1 MIGARCAL
9 LYVVYHE
16 SSLLRRLNMKF
27 TVVTYGTEGDT
38 RPLAALCRALMNA
51 GHETRLLA
59 DGATL
64 SSAITM
70 GVPASALSG
79 DIKKALMLGEA
90 RSSAVRREGGF
101 NSTAKAL
108 ANIANTHTA
117 AWMREVVDAT
127 EGCDAIIVSG
137 LAAFVGLSVAE
148 YRGIKAIGAGFIPIT
163 PTADFPSPFLPPGWV
178 PRWFNRGSHRLVNG
192 LLWRAFRN
200 TTNAARADVCGLPPR
215 RYVWTDHPMLYGV
228 SPTLLPRPSDWPDT
242 AYACGQWSVT
252 NSEWMPPVELEEFL
266 AAGAPPIYI
275 GFGSM
280 AGFDRHRL
288 MQALAA
294 AVTGRRVLF
303 YPGWSGVDTSEL
315 PKDFF
320 VIGETPHD
328 WLFPRTSLV
337 IHHGGAGTTH
347 SAVRAGVPSVVVPFA
362 GDQFFW
368 ADRLKKLGI
377 AGEPVMGKR
386 TRSSEIARCMEFAER
401 DDVRT
406 RASQLGARMA
416 AENGLR
422 SAVNA
427 IERLM
432 AGSA

>member
-1 MIGARCAL
+1 
-9 LYVVYHE
+9 
-16 SSLLRRLNMKF
+16 MKF

-59 DGATL
+59 DSATL
-64 SSAITM
+64 RSATAL
-70 GVPASALSG
+70 GVPSSALSG
-79 DIKKALMLGEA
+79 DIKKALMPGDAL
-90 RSSAVRREGGF
+90 SSAVRRKGGV
-101 NSTAKAL
+101 NSTARTL
-108 ANIANTHTA
+108 AKIANTHTA
-117 AWMREVVDAT
+117 EWMREVVDAT

-163 PTADFPSPFLPPGWV
+163 PTADFPSPFLPPDWV

-215 RYVWTDHPMLYGV
+215 KRVWTDHPMLYGV
-228 SPTLLPRPSDWPDT
+228 SPNLLPQPSDWPDNVR
-242 AYACGQWSVT
+242 ACGQWSVM
-252 NSEWMPPVELEEFL
+252 NSEWVPPAGLEEFL
-266 AAGAPPIYI
+266 ATGEPPIYI

-280 AGFDRHRL
+280 AAFDGRRL
-288 MQALAA
+288 MEALAA
-294 AVTGRRVLF
+294 AVAGRRALF
-303 YPGWSGVDTSEL
+303 YPGWSGVDTTGL
-315 PKDFF
+315 PENFF
-320 VIGETPHD
+320 VVDETPHD

-347 SAVRAGVPSVVVPFA
+347 SAARAAVPSVVVPFA

-368 ADRLKKLGI
+368 ADRLQKLGI
-377 AGEPVMGKR
+377 AGEPVVGKR
-386 TRSSEIARCMEFAER
+386 IRSSELARCIAFAER
-401 DDVRT
+401 GEVRA
-406 RASQLGARMA
+406 RASQLGAQMA

-422 SAVNA
+422 NAVDS

-432 AGSA
+432 ARSA

>member
-1 MIGARCAL
+1 
-9 LYVVYHE
+9 
-16 SSLLRRLNMKF
+16 MKF

-59 DGATL
+59 DRATL
-64 SSAITM
+64 SSATAL
-70 GVPASALSG
+70 GVPSSALSG
-79 DIKKALMLGEA
+79 DIKKALMPGEA
-90 RSSAVRREGGF
+90 LSSAVRRQGGL

-108 ANIANTHTA
+108 ATIANTHTA
-117 AWMREVVDAT
+117 AWMREVVGAT
-127 EGCDAIIVSG
+127 EGREAIIVSG

-192 LLWRAFRN
+192 LLWRAFRK
-200 TTNAARADVCGLPPR
+200 TTNDARAEVCGLPPR
-215 RYVWTDHPMLYGV
+215 KHVWTDHPMLYGV

-252 NSEWMPPVELEEFL
+252 NSEWMPPAGLEEFL
-266 AAGAPPIYI
+266 AAGEPPIYI

-280 AGFDRHRL
+280 AGFDRDRL
-288 MQALAA
+288 VQALAA
-294 AVTGRRVLF
+294 AVAGRRVLF
-303 YPGWSGVDTSEL
+303 YPGWSGMDTSGL
-315 PKDFF
+315 AKNFF
-320 VIGETPHD
+320 VVGETSHD

-347 SAVRAGVPSVVVPFA
+347 SAARAGVPSVVIPFA

-368 ADRLKKLGI
+368 ADRLEKLGI
-377 AGEPVMGKR
+377 AGDPVIGKR
-386 TRSSEIARCMEFAER
+386 IRSSELARGIEFAER
-401 DDVRT
+401 DEVRA
-406 RASQLGARMA
+406 RASQLGAQMA

-422 SAVNA
+422 NAVDA

-432 AGSA
+432 AGSV

>member
-1 MIGARCAL
+1 
-9 LYVVYHE
+9 
-16 SSLLRRLNMKF
+16 MKF

-59 DGATL
+59 DGAALNSAATL
-64 SSAITM
+64 

-79 DIKKALMLGEA
+79 DIKKALMAGEA
-90 RSSAVRREGGF
+90 LSSAVRRKGGF

-178 PRWFNRGSHRLVNG
+178 PGWFNRGSHGFVNG

-200 TTNAARADVCGLPPR
+200 TTNAARTAVCGLPPR
-215 RYVWTDHPMLYGV
+215 RQVWSDHPMLYGV
-228 SPTLLPRPSDWPDT
+228 SPTILPRPSDWPDN
-242 AYACGQWSVT
+242 ALACGQWNVT
-252 NSEWMPPVELEEFL
+252 NAEWMPPAGLKRFL
-266 AAGAPPIYI
+266 AAGEPPIYI

-280 AGFDRHRL
+280 AGLDRCRL
-288 MQALAA
+288 MEALAA
-294 AVTGRRVLF
+294 AMAGRRVLF
-303 YPGWSGVDTSEL
+303 YPGWSRVDTSEL

-320 VIGETPHD
+320 AVGETPHD
-328 WLFPRTSLV
+328 WLFPRMSMIV
-337 IHHGGAGTTH
+337 HHGGSGTTH
-347 SAVRAGVPSVVVPFA
+347 SAARAGVPSVVVPFA

-368 ADRLKKLGI
+368 ADRLEKLGI

-386 TRSSEIARCMEFAER
+386 IRSSAIARCVAFAER
-401 DDVRT
+401 DDVRA

-416 AENGLR
+416 QENGLR
-422 SAVNA
+422 EAVNA
-427 IERLM
+427 IQRLT
-432 AGSA
+432 AGGA